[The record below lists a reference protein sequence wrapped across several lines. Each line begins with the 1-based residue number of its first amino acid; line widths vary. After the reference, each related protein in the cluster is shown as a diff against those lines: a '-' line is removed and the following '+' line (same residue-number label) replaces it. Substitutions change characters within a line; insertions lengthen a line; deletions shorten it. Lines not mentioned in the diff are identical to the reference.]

1 MDRKANGNDNGILT
15 WVHLKDF
22 MGRITHKFYS
32 RDIEVPKGI
41 FVAKQ
46 EGSVDQGNQNPY
58 RGTVTIGGYGSDN
71 AQTDVSIY
79 SPKIYGTSSFGNAPI
94 IQDKDLVSYIV
105 DNLGS
110 YSVISLTQ
118 DLNNDATNVAETYTQ
133 YRSQSFIGKI
143 GDTVNNASYIQIKG
157 FDYVNSSYEGGNN
170 ITKDGTLVIKNTYQR
185 QRPTISFKNKNCTNS
200 ADAPGWLNIND
211 NAEPVNGYYGL
222 SINNICKF
230 IKGKSVG
237 YSVGN
242 FRFATEDDQENFTDV
257 SGKESTITENTI
269 IDFDSIA
276 LDSKYAVYYKTQQ
289 LNEDE
294 TGVLDVYSLE
304 SKELLTGKTGS
315 TVNIQPKTIAG
326 YIIKSPFV
334 TSLTVKGNNNVTENG
349 DTYVAGE
356 GEVSAFEFFYDIN
369 KYVVNWRY
377 KLGETEYY
385 NGTPTEQYA
394 NTFVKTPVDK
404 VYVGGSHVTNFNID
418 GVSYG
423 YNQKTNK
430 KITGETT
437 LEITPTTE
445 VNSYNII
452 FKPFDETKE
461 QFKHYLNN
469 EQPNEAGSDYDIILR
484 TMENQARK
492 YGDGLQLPDCGFY
505 SPLYSF
511 KCWNNGFTDIE
522 ANSTKDIGGNNSEA
536 DVTLTAE
543 WETKQITG
551 TLQLFDI
558 ILSNN
563 ENGQIKIADVAPT
576 MLDIN
581 VISDYTTSWGLLE
594 ETQRNA
600 TVTISTNADVN
611 KYINI
616 NPTED
621 ARVNMCGQIK
631 FMNKENSEYTNM
643 IYQNVKGINAGT
655 YIINSRNV
663 PYTVKEITKNI
674 QIAHYTVTGDKDG
687 EITTKTY
694 TFGTDE
700 YLDRAD
706 TKFKLNMNY
715 NFGTNTKVFAYSSDK
730 EFDLSQYA
738 TFDEVTAALA
748 QENKFIDG
756 LEIADGIIYSDKPMI
771 DNLVIIYQNN
781 N

>member
-15 WVHLKDF
+15 WAHLKDF

-58 RGTVTIGGYGSDN
+58 KGTVTIGGYGSDN

-79 SPKIYGTSSFGNAPI
+79 NPKIYGNSSFDNAPT
-94 IQDKDLVSYIV
+94 IQDRDLVNYIV

-118 DLNNDATNVAETYTQ
+118 DLNNDATNVAETYSQ
-133 YRSQSFIGKI
+133 YRSQSFIGRI
-143 GDTVNNASYIQIKG
+143 GDTVNNANYIQIDG
-157 FDYVNSSYEGGNN
+157 FDYTNSSYEGGSN

-200 ADAPGWLNIND
+200 ADAPDWLNIND
-211 NAEPVNGYYGL
+211 SAEPVNGYYGL

-237 YSVGN
+237 YNVGN
-242 FRFATEDDQENFTDV
+242 FRFATESDQKSFVDV

-269 IDFDSIA
+269 IDFDNVA
-276 LDSKYAVYYKTQQ
+276 LDSKYAVYYKIQQ

-326 YIIKSPFV
+326 YVIKSPYS
-334 TSLTVKGNNNVTENG
+334 TSLTVKGNSNVTENG

-369 KYVVNWRY
+369 KHIVNWRY

-452 FKPFDETKE
+452 FKPYNETKE
-461 QFKHYLNN
+461 QFKHAINN
-469 EQPNEAGSDYDIILR
+469 VGDENNIIIR

-492 YGDGLQLPDCGFY
+492 YGDGLQLPDCGFF
-505 SPLYSF
+505 SPLYNF
-511 KCWNNGFTDIE
+511 KCWNNGFSDIE
-522 ANSTKDIGGNNSEA
+522 ANSTKNIGGNNSEA

-551 TLQLFDI
+551 KLHLSDV

-563 ENGQIKIADVAPT
+563 ENGQIKFIYVSTAVLGL
-576 MLDIN
+576 LDIN

-594 ETQRNA
+594 ETQKNA
-600 TVTISTNADVN
+600 TVTISTDAEIN

-621 ARVNMCGQIK
+621 AHVNVYGQIK
-631 FMNKENSEYTNM
+631 FINKENSEYTDLT
-643 IYQNVKGINAGT
+643 YQNVGGIYTGAYT
-655 YIINSRNV
+655 IDSINV

-700 YLDRAD
+700 YFDQAD
-706 TKFKLNMNY
+706 KKFKLNMNY

-730 EFDLSQYA
+730 DFDLSQYI
-738 TFDEVTAALA
+738 TFDEATTALA

-771 DNLVIIYQNN
+771 DNLTIIYQNN

>member
-15 WVHLKDF
+15 WTHLKDF

-46 EGSVDQGNQNPY
+46 EGSLDQGNQNPY
-58 RGTVTIGGYGSDN
+58 RGTVTIGSYDSN
-71 AQTDVSIY
+71 SAQTDVSIY
-79 SPKIYGTSSFGNAPI
+79 NPKIYGNSSFDNAPM
-94 IQDKDLVSYIV
+94 IQDRDLVSYIV

-118 DLNNDATNVAETYTQ
+118 DLNNDATNVAETYSQ
-133 YRSQSFIGKI
+133 YRSQSFIGRA
-143 GDTVNNASYIQIKG
+143 GDTVNSANYIQIDG
-157 FDYVNSSYEGGNN
+157 FDYTNSSYEGGSN

-200 ADAPGWLNIND
+200 ADAPDWLNIND
-211 NAEPVNGYYGL
+211 NADPVNGYYGL

-230 IKGKSVG
+230 IKGKSIG
-237 YSVGN
+237 YNVGN
-242 FRFATEDDQENFTDV
+242 FRFAAENDQEDFIDV
-257 SGKESTITENTI
+257 SSKESTITENTI
-269 IDFDSIA
+269 IDFDNIA
-276 LDSKYAVYYKTQQ
+276 LDSKYAVYYKIQK

-294 TGVLDVYSLE
+294 TDVLDVYSLE

-326 YIIKSPFV
+326 HIIKSPYN

-349 DTYVAGE
+349 DVYVAGE
-356 GEVSAFEFFYDIN
+356 GEVSAFEFFYDTN
-369 KYVVNWRY
+369 KYIVNWSY
-377 KLGETEYY
+377 KLGEAEYY
-385 NGTPTEQYA
+385 AGTPTEQYA
-394 NTFVKTPVDK
+394 NTFVKTPANK
-404 VYVGGSHVTNFNID
+404 VYVGGSHVTSFNID
-418 GVSYG
+418 GTSYG

-452 FKPFDETKE
+452 FKPYNETKE
-461 QFKHYLNN
+461 QFKHTLNN
-469 EQPNEAGSDYDIILR
+469 EVGGNNIISK

-492 YGDGLQLPDCGFY
+492 YGDGLQLPDCGF
-505 SPLYSF
+505 SSWLYSF
-511 KCWNNGFTDIE
+511 KCWNNGFLDVE
-522 ANSTKDIGGNNSEA
+522 ANSTEDIGGNNSEA

-543 WETKQITG
+543 WETKQISG
-551 TLQLFDI
+551 TFQLGDI
-558 ILSNN
+558 VLSNN
-563 ENGQIKIADVAPT
+563 ENGQIKIKNLPDFPGT
-576 MLDIN
+576 LNIN
-581 VISDYTTSWGLLE
+581 VISDYSSSWGLLE

-600 TVTISTNADVN
+600 SVMILTNAEIN

-616 NPTED
+616 NTTED
-621 ARVNMCGQIK
+621 ARVNVYGQIK
-631 FMNKENSEYTNM
+631 FMNKENSEYKNITSSNVEGIETG
-643 IYQNVKGINAGT
+643 IYTLNEQD
-655 YIINSRNV
+655 V

-674 QIAHYTVTGDKDG
+674 QIVHYKATGDKDG
-687 EITTKTY
+687 GITTKIY

-700 YLDRAD
+700 YFDSD

-715 NFGTNTKVFAYSSDK
+715 NFGTNTKVYAYSLDK

-738 TFDEVTAALA
+738 TFDEATIALA

-771 DNLVIIYQNN
+771 DNLVIVYQNN